1 MLSIANIPFKFINF
15 KGIISALIIDNK
27 EFSFTTYNN
36 TKIIKYEVGN
46 DSLNIILK
54 KGAYNLEIISTFN
67 EGHKLSAPVKQQQM
81 SKAKL
86 VHQIRF
92 IFIRNYLCIGTVL
105 VDYVIYIGI
114 AAVYEF
120 FK

>member
-67 EGHKLSAPVKQQQM
+67 EGHKLSAPVKGKM
-81 SKAKL
+81 EKD
-86 VHQIRF
+86 
-92 IFIRNYLCIGTVL
+92 IFERISSEITVTL
-105 VDYVIYIGI
+105 KKDNIIIFSDTSTNCGLEVVN
-114 AAVYEF
+114 
-120 FK
+120 